1 MMPRVLLEVISGQSQ
16 VSRAVAEPGETIR
29 LGRDALCDLSFPLD
43 TAVSRE
49 HCRIEV
55 GDEVISLADSSSYGT
70 TVNGNEVK
78 TVELQHGDQIGLG
91 HGIVVAVIVDE
102 DDDSSS
108 EDGMETIEHASVAY
122 LGPTESLSSLLSD
135 SRLAADPDSPV
146 AYKIDFLS
154 TEREG
159 RVLSFPIDQAVVI
172 GRLSSCDIHIATDPA
187 VSRRHCRI
195 AYEAP
200 DLRLECQGTHGSKI
214 NGDAVEAAVV
224 QDGDEIEIGVST
236 KFRISFVYPGGNQDE
251 GDSFDTDYSVVLNR
265 ENTDNGLSIC
275 RIETAPEE
283 SILTVL
289 AEVLPDH
296 HALMVL
302 DRLKCGVDVEEE
314 LETEQY
320 LLCERYPVEV
330 LPGISPILPSPD
342 TWANPEFIQ
351 EISGSDAFLLVMSP
365 LDADLEKV
373 IAHLRELTDL
383 NPAHGTYSDGQ
394 TLFAYWWPSMIG
406 SVFRSCSSD
415 AAKELIREID
425 AFAYEV
431 DDGAAVELIAL
442 PDFVDQLASVDGI
455 KVRTSKRRKA

>member
-1 MMPRVLLEVISGQSQ
+1 MPRVLLEVISGQSQ
-16 VSRAVAEPGETIR
+16 VKRAVAESGETIR

-49 HCRIEV
+49 HCRVNV

-70 TVNGNEVK
+70 MVNGNQVK
-78 TVELQHGDQIGLG
+78 TVELQHGDRIGLG
-91 HGIVVAVIVDE
+91 HGIVVAVIVDD

-108 EDGMETIEHASVAY
+108 EDGIETLDHASVAC
-122 LGPTESLSSLLSD
+122 LGPMESLASLLID
-135 SRLAADPDSPV
+135 SGLTTDPDSPV
-146 AYKIDFLS
+146 TYKIEFLS

-172 GRLSSCDIHIATDPA
+172 GRLSSCDIKIATDPA

-195 AYEAP
+195 VYEAP
-200 DLRLECQGTHGSKI
+200 DLRLECRGTHGSKI
-214 NGDAVEAAVV
+214 NGDPVEAAVV
-224 QDGDEIEIGVST
+224 QDGDEIEIGAST
-236 KFRISFVYPGGNQDE
+236 RFRISFVYHGENQDE
-251 GDSFDTDYSVVLNR
+251 GDSFDTDDSVVLIR
-265 ENTDNGLSIC
+265 DDTDNGLSIC
-275 RIETAPEE
+275 RIETAAEE

-314 LETEQY
+314 LKAEQY

-330 LPGISPILPSPD
+330 LPEISPILPSPD
-342 TWANPEFIQ
+342 TWANPEFMQ
-351 EISGSDAFLLVMSP
+351 EINGCDSFLLVMSG

-383 NPAHGTYSDGQ
+383 NPARGTYSGGQ

-406 SVFRSCSSD
+406 SVFRNCSSD

-442 PDFVDQLASVDGI
+442 PEFVDQLASSDGI
-455 KVRTSKRRKA
+455 KVRTLKRRKA